1 MGPERHDP
9 FHAST
14 PLQLMRVTGARPI
27 TLLCV
32 MSALSVGYGL
42 GGTGVAVA
50 VGILSL
56 PALAWAYD
64 NASGTFLVLATL
76 FVLTVGIMVLLIA
89 LMALTR

>member
-14 PLQLMRVTGARPI
+14 SHQLMRVTGARPI

-32 MSALSVGYGL
+32 MSAVSVGYGL

>member
-1 MGPERHDP
+1 MVPERHHP
-9 FHAST
+9 VRAST
-14 PLQLMRVTGARPI
+14 QPQLMRVTHARAV

-32 MSALSVGYGL
+32 VSALSVGYGL
-42 GGTGVAVA
+42 GGTSVAVA

-64 NASGTFLVLATL
+64 NATGTFLVLATL
-76 FVLTVGIMVLLIA
+76 FVLTVGTMVLLIA

>member
-1 MGPERHDP
+1 MVPERHHP
-9 FHAST
+9 VHAST
-14 PLQLMRVTGARPI
+14 QPQLMRVTGARAV

-32 MSALSVGYGL
+32 VSALSVGYGL

-64 NASGTFLVLATL
+64 NATGTFLVLTSL

-89 LMALTR
+89 LMALAR

>member
-1 MGPERHDP
+1 MVPERHHP

-14 PLQLMRVTGARPI
+14 QPQLMRVTGARAV

-32 MSALSVGYGL
+32 VSALSVGYDL

-64 NASGTFLVLATL
+64 NATGTFLVLATL

-89 LMALTR
+89 LMALAR